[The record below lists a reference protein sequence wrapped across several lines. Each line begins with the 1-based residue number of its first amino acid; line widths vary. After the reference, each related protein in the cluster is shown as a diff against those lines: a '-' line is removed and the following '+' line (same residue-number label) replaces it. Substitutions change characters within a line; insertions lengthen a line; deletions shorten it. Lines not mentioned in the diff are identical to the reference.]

1 MINILYGNIVFTST
15 SSKFDIY
22 ENSYLVAKD
31 GIIQGIYLQLPNE
44 YKNCKIDNYKDKIII
59 PGLIDLHVHAPQYSF
74 RELDMDLE
82 LIDWLNTNT
91 FPEEAKY
98 KDLEYANKAY
108 DIFVE
113 DLKKSFTTRSSI
125 FATVH
130 TSSSLLLMDK
140 LEKSGLITYVG
151 KVNMDR
157 NCPSYIKEDTN
168 KSYLDTLDWIEKV
181 NLKNYLNTKPILTP
195 RFIPSCS
202 SSLLDKIKDVQV
214 KYNLPLQS
222 HLSENLSEIEWVKQ
236 LCPNAKTYGQ
246 AYDLHGLFGKECKT
260 LMAHCVYSNDE
271 ELSLMK
277 NNGVYIVHCPES
289 NVNLKSG
296 IAPIRKYLDE
306 GLNIGLGSDVAGGSS
321 INMFKAIEDAIQHS
335 KIRWRLVD
343 SQYQP
348 ITEVEAFYIAT
359 KKGGSFFGN
368 VGSFEKDYE
377 LDAIIIDDSSLKH
390 PQQLSIESRI
400 KRFIYLANENMIVSK
415 YVKGNKIF

>member
-74 RELDMDLE
+74 RGLDMDLE

-202 SSLLDKIKDVQV
+202 SSLLDKIKDIQV

-348 ITEVEAFYIAT
+348 ITEVEAFCIAT
-359 KKGGSFFGN
+359 KKGGSFFGK